1 MPELVLSWSW
11 SKNVSLTSRADK
23 NRGMQYIV
31 VVNLRDEA
39 GLAEY
44 LPHPEHLAVKEI
56 QSSIVEDI
64 IPLDAVVD
72 EALFS
77 SDAPLAHI
85 VALKFK
91 DDLSHASL
99 EQHFVQEVKL
109 KERMPDIVHSWAW
122 SKNVSL
128 SSRADKNRG
137 MQYVVLVNLK
147 DEAALEQ
154 YIPHPE
160 HLAVKEIQRPMVE
173 DIVPLDA
180 ILSV

>member
-99 EQHFVQEVKL
+99 EQHFVQ
-109 KERMPDIVHSWAW
+109 
-122 SKNVSL
+122 VSL

>member
-99 EQHFVQEVKL
+99 EQHFVQ
-109 KERMPDIVHSWAW
+109 
-122 SKNVSL
+122 
-128 SSRADKNRG
+128 
-137 MQYVVLVNLK
+137 
-147 DEAALEQ
+147 AALEQ